1 MVDVLHRPTLIEAPV
16 LRERAV
22 RPYPG
27 AVLRR
32 LTGVDEEILASVPQE
47 RARYTSLGG
56 IVLSTAVIATA
67 SMLGA
72 LTLIAEVP
80 YLVLL
85 PAALVWGLIIANVDR
100 FLITSMQGDGEGWS
114 RWSTFGLRLLL
125 ALVVGLFIAEPLTLK
140 IFQDRLDQ
148 QVKLEQAQEISQAES
163 RYKQCNPGTGIAP
176 PSGVDCSG
184 WILDGGE
191 QAAALGT
198 TISQR
203 QESLEQKNRRL
214 DEWRADLKE
223 AADRKDAE
231 CLGALI
237 KGHTTGREGNGPECK
252 ARRAELVRFRRTH
265 DIRGL
270 QREVSALEKQINDMD
285 AERGTAEAA
294 RAGTISQKI
303 AAKIQEKEAAFGEIG
318 LLERWEALGTV
329 AAQSGM
335 VNFAHWL
342 LRIIFVLLDCMPII
356 SKVLNGR
363 TQYDRLVAEQ
373 LRSGASRHH
382 AKLKWKD
389 RETTGAYENRLHEVD
404 LRLKRERR
412 EMDLD
417 QRINAVSRDEEID
430 RLAKEFMAG
439 SAGTR

>member
-1 MVDVLHRPTLIEAPV
+1 M
-16 LRERAV
+16 
-22 RPYPG
+22 
-27 AVLRR
+27 RR

-56 IVLSTAVIATA
+56 IVLSTAVIASV
-67 SMLGA
+67 SMSGA
-72 LTLIAEVP
+72 LTLMAEMP
-80 YLVLL
+80 YLVVLS
-85 PAALVWGLIIANVDR
+85 AALLWGLSVANIDR
-100 FLITSMQGDGEGWS
+100 FLITSMQGDSEGWS
-114 RWSTFGLRLLL
+114 RWSTFVLRLML
-125 ALVVGLFIAEPLTLK
+125 AVVVGLFIAEPLTLK

-148 QVKLEQAQEISQAES
+148 QIKLEQAQEISQAES

-176 PSGVDCSG
+176 PSGLDCSG

-191 QAAALGT
+191 QAAAVGT
-198 TISQR
+198 TISQM
-203 QESLEQKNRRL
+203 QDSLEQKNRRL
-214 DEWRADLKE
+214 DQWKADLEKLSNRT
-223 AADRKDAE
+223 ASE
-231 CLGALI
+231 CFGVLI
-237 KGHTTGREGNGPECK
+237 EGRTTGRAGVGPECK
-252 ARRAELVRFRRTH
+252 ARRAELARFDRAH
-265 DIRGL
+265 DIAGL
-270 QREVSALEKQINDMD
+270 EREVSALEKQINDMD
-285 AERGTAEAA
+285 AKRGAAEAT

-303 AAKIQEKEAAFGEIG
+303 AEKIKEKEAAFGEIG
-318 LLERWEALGTV
+318 ILERWEALGTV

-363 TQYDRLVAEQ
+363 TQYDRLVAGK
-373 LRSGASRHH
+373 LRSGASRYQ
-382 AKLKWKD
+382 ARLKWED
-389 RETTGAYENRLHEVD
+389 RETTGTYENRLHEVD